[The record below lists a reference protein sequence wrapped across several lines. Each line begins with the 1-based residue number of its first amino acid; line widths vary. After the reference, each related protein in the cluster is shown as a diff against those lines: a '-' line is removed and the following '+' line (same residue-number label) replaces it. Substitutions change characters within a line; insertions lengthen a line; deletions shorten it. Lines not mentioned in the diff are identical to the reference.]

1 MHCYSMTGEGQASSL
16 RVGVRAGT
24 DSSHLERIVCVL
36 PSSGGGGHSNAPKGP
51 GDIAFFM
58 VSSSTRPLHQWPC
71 LVLWESISTKINEH
85 GHLKK

>member
-36 PSSGGGGHSNAPKGP
+36 PSSGGGGTLMPLKALVTLPSSWFPHLPGP
-51 GDIAFFM
+51 
-58 VSSSTRPLHQWPC
+58 STSGPAWFYGRA
-71 LVLWESISTKINEH
+71 
-85 GHLKK
+85 